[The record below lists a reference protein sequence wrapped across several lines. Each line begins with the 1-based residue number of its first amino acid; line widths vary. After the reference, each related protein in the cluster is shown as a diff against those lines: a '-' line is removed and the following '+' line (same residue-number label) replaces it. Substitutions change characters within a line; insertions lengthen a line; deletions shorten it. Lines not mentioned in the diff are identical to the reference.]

1 MLMIICI
8 IAGGSGTR
16 LWPLSTSEFPKH
28 LLLLNDCKRSLLQ
41 QTYDRSKKAT
51 DDIYVVTE
59 ISHIDHVKKQLP
71 ELPDSHFIVEPGRRG
86 IANCIVA
93 ALQKIS
99 EVNDLNE
106 TISFIHADHLIR
118 DTEGFVHSI
127 RSANK
132 ISSKENRIVLI
143 GIEPNYPAVGF
154 GYIKKAKL
162 LSEEPYVYNVDSFKE
177 KPNFTLAKKYISTGD
192 YLWNSGYFVA
202 SISVFIESMKN
213 YSKELYSNYEMLSKA
228 LKKEYPSIY
237 LGFKTDAIDYALI
250 EKVPNLLVIP
260 ASFDWMDLGSYSDLH
275 KAADSDENN
284 NYVFGNSELEEVENA
299 YIINETNV
307 PLVVIGLDNVVV
319 ISNDSGILITRKD
332 ISQKVGEVSKRI
344 NSK

>member
-1 MLMIICI
+1 MIICI

-28 LLLLNDCKRSLLQ
+28 LLLLNDSKRSLLQ

-51 DDIYVVTE
+51 DKIYVVSE
-59 ISHIDHVKKQLP
+59 AGHIDHVKSQLP
-71 ELPDSHFIVEPGRRG
+71 ELFENHFIVEPGRRG
-86 IANCIVA
+86 TANCIIA

-99 EVNDLNE
+99 EENDDNE
-106 TISFIHADHLIR
+106 SLSFIHADHLIR
-118 DTEGFVHSI
+118 DTEGFVHSL

-162 LSEEPYVYNVDSFKE
+162 LSEQPYVYNVDSFKE
-177 KPNFTLAKKYISTGD
+177 KPNFNLAKKYISTGD

-213 YSKELYSNYEMLSKA
+213 YSKELYSNYEKLNNATKN
-228 LKKEYPSIY
+228 EYSSIY
-237 LGFKTDAIDYALI
+237 LGFESESIDYALI

-284 NYVFGNSELEEVENA
+284 NYVFGNAELEEVENA
-299 YIINETNV
+299 YIRNETKL
-307 PLVVIGLDNVVV
+307 PLAVIGLNNIVVV
-319 ISNDSGILITRKD
+319 SNKSGILITRKD
-332 ISQKVGEVSKRI
+332 VSQKVGEVSIRI
-344 NSK
+344 NNK